1 MPGQEVPDR
10 GQEPLRG
17 HDADPFLQELLHLH
31 APPPGAHLRERSRQE
46 GGREA
51 RQQEVDEA
59 IVRLGGG
66 SSSSLNALSSSL
78 NPSSLPPFSPFLL
91 RSSVFKN

>member
-1 MPGQEVPDR
+1 MAWRHLSLYVDVR
-10 GQEPLRG
+10 GLARDVASRTHTWRGSPLG
-17 HDADPFLQELLHLH
+17 PAAVE
-31 APPPGAHLRERSRQE
+31 
-46 GGREA
+46 REA
-51 RQQEVDEA
+51 RKQEVDEA

-91 RSSVFKN
+91 RSSGASGQA